1 MKLKQLISLSK
12 SYLQKSNIEDFN
24 LKIKLLIEYVFDI
37 KKEQIILNY
46 DREIDEDKVLEF
58 NNLLEKVK
66 NGVPVQYIINKQE
79 FMGLNFYVDENVL
92 IPQPDTEILVEEVIK
107 YCNIIRNVNKTT
119 YEKRENDYEDKKQ
132 EKTKEE
138 NIKNNLIIEKIKQD
152 NINSKIKILDLCTGS
167 GIIGISIYK
176 YLENVEIYASDIS
189 KKALEIANKNAKN
202 NDAKINFINSN
213 MFENIKEKDFDII
226 VSNPPYIESSVIKE
240 LSKEVQNEPRLAL
253 DGGEDGLDFYRIIL
267 ENASKYLNEDGF
279 LFLEIGYNQK
289 EKLEELFN
297 NSNLYKN
304 IKYVKDLSGNDR
316 VIIIKK

>member
-119 YEKRENDYEDKKQ
+119 YEKRENKCKDKKQ
-132 EKTKEE
+132 ETTKEE
-138 NIKNNLIIEKIKQD
+138 NIRNNLMIEKIKQD

-202 NDAKINFINSN
+202 NDAKINFTNSN

-226 VSNPPYIESSVIKE
+226 VSNPPYIESSIIKE
-240 LSKEVQNEPRLAL
+240 LSKEVQTEPRLAL

-267 ENASKYLNEDGF
+267 KNASKYLNEDGA

-297 NSNLYKN
+297 NSKLYKN
-304 IKYVKDLSGNDR
+304 IKCVKDLCGNDR

>member
-12 SYLQKSNIEDFN
+12 NYLQKSNIEDFN

-92 IPQPDTEILVEEVIK
+92 IPQPDTEIIVEEVIK

-119 YEKRENDYEDKKQ
+119 YEKRESEYEDKKQ

-138 NIKNNLIIEKIKQD
+138 NIKNNLMIEKIKQD
-152 NINSKIKILDLCTGS
+152 NKNSKIKILDLCTGS

-226 VSNPPYIESSVIKE
+226 VSNPPYIESSVIKD

-267 ENASKYLNEDGF
+267 KNASKYLNEDGA

-289 EKLEELFN
+289 DKLEEFN

-304 IKYVKDLSGNDR
+304 IKCVKDLSGNDR

>member
-119 YEKRENDYEDKKQ
+119 YEKRENKCKDKKQ
-132 EKTKEE
+132 ETTKEE
-138 NIKNNLIIEKIKQD
+138 NIRNNLMIEKIKQD

-213 MFENIKEKDFDII
+213 MFENIKEKNFDII
-226 VSNPPYIESSVIKE
+226 VSNPPYIESSVIKN

-267 ENASKYLNEDGF
+267 KNASKYLNEDGA

-297 NSNLYKN
+297 NSKLYKN
-304 IKYVKDLSGNDR
+304 IKCVKDLCGNDR

>member
-267 ENASKYLNEDGF
+267 KNASNYLKEDGV

-289 EKLEELFN
+289 DKLEELFN

-304 IKYVKDLSGNDR
+304 IKCVKDLSGNDR